1 MTKLE
6 ALQKLK
12 KYCAYQERSHSEVR
26 TKLISLEVY
35 GDTLEEVILELVQED
50 YLNEERFARAYARGK
65 HRIKKWG
72 RGKIKQGL
80 KLKRVSDYCI
90 KKAMTEIDSDQYV
103 LNLQEILTKYYTLRK
118 DKYDSYTMQIKLV
131 NHAVSKGYEYHLS
144 KSHAQ
149 AILSHEDC

>member
-1 MTKLE
+1 MTKSE

-26 TKLISLEVY
+26 TKLLSLGVY

-72 RGKIKQGL
+72 RNKITQGL
-80 KLKRVSDYCI
+80 KMKRVSDYCI
-90 KKAMTEIDSDQYV
+90 KQAMTEIDQELYV
-103 LNLQEILTKYYTLRK
+103 LALQEVLTKYYKERV
-118 DKYDSYTMQIKLV
+118 DKYDRYTMQTKLIE
-131 NHAVSKGYEYHLS
+131 HAVNKGYEYQLS
-144 KSHAQ
+144 KTCTQ
-149 AILSHEDC
+149 AILSTSDC

>member
-1 MTKLE
+1 MTKSE

-26 TKLISLEVY
+26 TKLLSLGVY

-72 RGKIKQGL
+72 RNKITQGL
-80 KLKRVSDYCI
+80 KMKRVSDYCI
-90 KKAMTEIDSDQYV
+90 KQAMTEIDQELYV
-103 LNLQEILTKYYTLRK
+103 LALQEVLTKYYKERV
-118 DKYDSYTMQIKLV
+118 D
-131 NHAVSKGYEYHLS
+131 
-144 KSHAQ
+144 
-149 AILSHEDC
+149 

>member
-1 MTKLE
+1 MTKSQ

-26 TKLISLEVY
+26 TKLLSLEIY
-35 GDTLEEVILELVQED
+35 GDILEEVILDLVQDD

-72 RGKIKQGL
+72 RNKITQGL

-90 KKAMTEIDSDQYV
+90 KQAMTEIDQEQYE
-103 LNLQEILTKYYTLRK
+103 LTLQQVLTKYHKERK
-118 DKYDSYTMQIKLV
+118 DKYDSYTMHTKLIE
-131 NHAVSKGYEYHLS
+131 HAVNKGYEYHLS
-144 KSHAQ
+144 KKYTQ
-149 AILSHEDC
+149 VILSA